1 MKRLQPLGWD
11 VLAGVFTWLLVFTLS
26 LYLCW
31 PEPELREP
39 VLWSLP
45 LFLLYGGC
53 FLLLTWPRGRFALEQ
68 PAGVMLYLLQLV
80 CALALN
86 WLLPLDYLAILSII
100 WVSLLP
106 HLVRFGQAVLIAV
119 LVLVLWFGVDAY
131 LEQRSLWISALLYGS
146 FHLFALLM
154 TSQARSEQQARQQLE
169 QQHQQLV
176 LAQQLLKAS
185 AQQQER
191 SRIARDLHDVLGHHL
206 TGLIIHLQVAEHQSS
221 AESQPT
227 LATCQQLARL
237 LLADVREAVSELRQH
252 RVLDLQQAVTEL
264 ATALPRLQLHSDWQ
278 AELPLTSVQ
287 QAEQVLLIIQEALTN
302 SLKHSGATQ
311 VQLLTRQEPQGVL
324 LQISDNG
331 QLHSD
336 WVAGNGMLGMQE
348 RAALLGAELE
358 CKEAQGHMQLQLRL
372 PLEAV

>member
-1 MKRLQPLGWD
+1 MKLQQRLSWD
-11 VLAGVFTWLLVFTLS
+11 VLAGVLTWLLVFGLS

-31 PEPELREP
+31 PDPALNARLP
-39 VLWSLP
+39 WAIP
-45 LFLLYGGC
+45 LFLLYGAC
-53 FLLLTWPRGRFALEQ
+53 FLLITRPGERLAADQGIGL
-68 PAGVMLYLLQLV
+68 VLYMLQLSS
-80 CALALN
+80 ALALN

-106 HLVRFGQAVLIAV
+106 HLVRFSRALLIAV
-119 LVLVLWFGVDAY
+119 LVLALWFSVDAY
-131 LEQRSLWISALLYGS
+131 LEQRSLLIPALLYGS

-154 TSQARSEQQARQQLE
+154 TKQARSEQQARQQLE

-206 TGLIIHLQVAEHQSS
+206 TGLIIHLQVAEHQSNS
-221 AESQPT
+221 ESQPT